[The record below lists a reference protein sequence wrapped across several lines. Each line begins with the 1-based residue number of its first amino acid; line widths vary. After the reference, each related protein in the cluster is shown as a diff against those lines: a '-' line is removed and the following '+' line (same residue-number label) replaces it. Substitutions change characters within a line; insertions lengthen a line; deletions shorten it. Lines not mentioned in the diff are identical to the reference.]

1 MSERLKLRRK
11 RIGGGS
17 TSTSTYQ
24 PTNRVNKFLS
34 QAIEARSVDREKA
47 NHVNL
52 FSLCF
57 RDPEKERQVGLDVK
71 YNKIILIFESIF
83 DTLDFDQS
91 HFDQL
96 HFDQFYFDQFHFD
109 QSHFDQLSL

>member
-11 RIGGGS
+11 RIGGS
-17 TSTSTYQ
+17 TSASSYQ
-24 PTNRVNKFLS
+24 PSNRVNKFLS

-57 RDPEKERQVGLDVK
+57 RDPEKERQV
-71 YNKIILIFESIF
+71 NA
-83 DTLDFDQS
+83 
-91 HFDQL
+91 
-96 HFDQFYFDQFHFD
+96 
-109 QSHFDQLSL
+109 

>member
-1 MSERLKLRRK
+1 MFFQIKMSERLKLRRK
-11 RIGGGS
+11 RIGGGAS
-17 TSTSTYQ
+17 NSASYQ

-57 RDPEKERQVGLDVK
+57 RDSEKERQVSFFLGLQQLTQCYNVK
-71 YNKIILIFESIF
+71 LEYNSGQYDKLTITILA
-83 DTLDFDQS
+83 L
-91 HFDQL
+91 
-96 HFDQFYFDQFHFD
+96 YFALPKF
-109 QSHFDQLSL
+109 LV

>member
-1 MSERLKLRRK
+1 MLPNHNGHVITFHLDAFQIKMSERLKLRRK
-11 RIGGGS
+11 RIGGGAS
-17 TSTSTYQ
+17 NSASYQ

-57 RDPEKERQVGLDVK
+57 RDPEKERQVSSGTDAILK
-71 YNKIILIFESIF
+71 Y
-83 DTLDFDQS
+83 
-91 HFDQL
+91 
-96 HFDQFYFDQFHFD
+96 
-109 QSHFDQLSL
+109 

>member
-11 RIGGGS
+11 RMGGS
-17 TSTSTYQ
+17 TNASSSYQ

-57 RDPEKERQVGLDVK
+57 RDPEKERQVNQVD
-71 YNKIILIFESIF
+71 
-83 DTLDFDQS
+83 
-91 HFDQL
+91 
-96 HFDQFYFDQFHFD
+96 
-109 QSHFDQLSL
+109 

>member
-11 RIGGGS
+11 RIGGGAS
-17 TSTSTYQ
+17 NSASYQ

-57 RDPEKERQVGLDVK
+57 RDPEKERQVSSGTDAILK
-71 YNKIILIFESIF
+71 Y
-83 DTLDFDQS
+83 
-91 HFDQL
+91 
-96 HFDQFYFDQFHFD
+96 
-109 QSHFDQLSL
+109 

>member
-11 RIGGGS
+11 RIGGGG
-17 TSTSTYQ
+17 TSSGGSSYQ

-34 QAIEARSVDREKA
+34 QAIEARSVDRETA

-57 RDPEKERQVGLDVK
+57 RDPEKERQVK
-71 YNKIILIFESIF
+71 
-83 DTLDFDQS
+83 
-91 HFDQL
+91 
-96 HFDQFYFDQFHFD
+96 
-109 QSHFDQLSL
+109 

>member
-1 MSERLKLRRK
+1 MLFSLFIFFQIKMSERLKLRRK
-11 RIGGGS
+11 RIGGS
-17 TSTSTYQ
+17 TNTSSSYQ

-57 RDPEKERQVGLDVK
+57 RDPEKERQV
-71 YNKIILIFESIF
+71 NPWKIRQRVFKVEVDMSVF
-83 DTLDFDQS
+83 VW
-91 HFDQL
+91 
-96 HFDQFYFDQFHFD
+96 
-109 QSHFDQLSL
+109 LSLAFGSPRVTYGQTLTR